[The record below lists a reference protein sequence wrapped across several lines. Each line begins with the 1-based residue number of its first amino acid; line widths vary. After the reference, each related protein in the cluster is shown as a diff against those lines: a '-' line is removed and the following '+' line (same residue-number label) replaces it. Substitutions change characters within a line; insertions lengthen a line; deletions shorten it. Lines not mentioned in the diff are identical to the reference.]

1 VFVKATA
8 SSVKTA
14 DFDYFLPD
22 DLIAAFPTTHRD
34 GSRLFLL
41 ARQDGALADADAS
54 LASPSHIDLP
64 SHGGSHSIFARIG
77 EHLPPRSL
85 LVLNDTRVLPARLRG
100 HKPTG
105 GAIEL
110 LLTRRLGQE
119 ADGRLMHWEALGR
132 NLGWAALGT
141 ELRFDG
147 GLTAEIVRRG
157 PAGAVEVCLRVPEG
171 RPIMH
176 VLEDVGELPL
186 PPYIELA
193 RRRQGS
199 EGRGQAGGE
208 AGWEARRAS
217 IDDAARGAAAAT
229 ATAVLDRERYQTV
242 FAAEAGAVAAP
253 TAGLHF
259 TRELLGRLTE
269 AGHRIVHLTLHVG
282 PGTFRP
288 VKAEIAEDHEMEV
301 ESYAI
306 PPLTAAAVNDAH
318 AAGRPIVAV
327 GTTVVRALE
336 SSARDNAG
344 RVEAGPQLTGL
355 FLRPGDDFQIVT
367 DLITNF
373 HLPRSTLLMLVCAFA
388 GRERVLGAYAQ
399 AVARGYRFYSYGDA
413 MLIRGT
419 P

>member
-1 VFVKATA
+1 MFPKATA

-22 DLIAAFPTTHRD
+22 DLIAAFPSTHRD
-34 GSRLFLL
+34 ASRLFLL
-41 ARQDGALADADAS
+41 ARHDGALADAR
-54 LASPSHIDLP
+54 
-64 SHGGSHSIFARIG
+64 SHSIFARIG

-85 LVLNDTRVLPARLRG
+85 IVLNDTRVLPARLRG

-132 NLGWAALGT
+132 NLGWAAVGT

-157 PAGAVEVCLRVPEG
+157 PAGAVEVYLRAPG
-171 RPIMH
+171 GQPIMH
-176 VLEDVGELPL
+176 VLEEIGELPL

-193 RRRQGS
+193 RRRQTG
-199 EGRGQAGGE
+199 EDRGQAGRE
-208 AGWEARRAS
+208 PRRS
-217 IDDAARGAAAAT
+217 SPDDAARRTAAAT
-229 ATAVLDRERYQTV
+229 ATTALDRERYQTV
-242 FAAEAGAVAAP
+242 FAGEAGAVAAP

-259 TRELLGRLTE
+259 TWELLGRLTDE
-269 AGHRIVHLTLHVG
+269 GHRIVNLTLHVG

-306 PPLTAAAVNDAH
+306 PPVTAAAVNEAH

-336 SSARDNAG
+336 SSARNNAG
-344 RVEAGPQLTGL
+344 RVAAGPQLTGL
-355 FLRPGDDFQIVT
+355 FLRPGADFQIVT

-388 GRERVLGAYAQ
+388 GRERVLGAYAE